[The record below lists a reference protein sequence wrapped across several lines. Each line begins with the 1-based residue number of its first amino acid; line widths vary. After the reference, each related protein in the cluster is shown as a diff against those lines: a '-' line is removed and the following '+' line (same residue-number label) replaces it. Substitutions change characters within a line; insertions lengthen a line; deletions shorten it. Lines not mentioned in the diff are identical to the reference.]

1 MSIFLH
7 QVALA
12 TPLFV
17 LVLAGYALTR
27 WARWPA
33 TIDAALSQ
41 FVFSVALPA
50 LLFRLMSRLSEM
62 PPIDARLLVAFF
74 GGCFVTFAIGRLIAA
89 KLFALDGA
97 GQSIFA
103 MGGVFSNNVMLGL
116 PIAKLTLGDAALPAV
131 SLVLVFNALI
141 LWTLGT
147 ASVEWSRS
155 GSLSLAGFR
164 STASSVMRNPIIV
177 GVLAGTAFGLTGW
190 HLPMLVDVPLQ
201 MLGDCAPTVALIAL
215 GMGLARYGWRE
226 HATQSLA
233 ITALKLLVQ
242 PLVVWALALLIG
254 LPSLETRVVVLLAS
268 MSVGA
273 NVYQMARQFHSL
285 EAATAAS
292 LLYSTALAA
301 LTTPVFLALTA
312 P

>member
-33 TIDAALSQ
+33 TVDAALSQ

-62 PPIDARLLVAFF
+62 PPIDTRLLVAFF

-89 KLFALDGA
+89 RLFALDGA
-97 GQSIFA
+97 GQAIFA

-116 PIAKLTLGDAALPAV
+116 PIAKLTLGDAALPSV

-201 MLGDCAPTVALIAL
+201 MLGDCAPTVAL
-215 GMGLARYGWRE
+215 
-226 HATQSLA
+226 
-233 ITALKLLVQ
+233 
-242 PLVVWALALLIG
+242 LIG
-254 LPSLETRVVVLLAS
+254 LPSLETREVVLLAS

-312 P
+312 